1 MYRCRTSELKEI
13 KISFCCALVSWLH
26 KIGVDSDVILILIVI
41 LVFVVHQRSFQLP
54 ICSYEHLLSFFL
66 QMYQHGS
73 FGMISV
79 AFALF

>member
-54 ICSYEHLLSFFL
+54 IFCGSALINTSYPFSCKCISMVHL
-66 QMYQHGS
+66 G
-73 FGMISV
+73 
-79 AFALF
+79 

>member
-54 ICSYEHLLSFFL
+54 ICSY
-66 QMYQHGS
+66 
-73 FGMISV
+73 
-79 AFALF
+79 